1 MDSDKPR
8 FADLKGLKSIYRALY
23 HRNYRLFFG
32 GQSISMIGTWMQLI
46 AVNWLTFRL
55 THSTF
60 LLGVVGFTSRIPMFL
75 LVPFAGVLV
84 DRWDRHRIL
93 VVTQILSMVQALI
106 FAFLVLTDRIA
117 IWHIIFLSLFLG
129 IINTL
134 DMPARQS
141 FVVDMIEK
149 KEDLGNAIAL
159 NSSMGTGARFIG
171 PSIAGILIAA
181 VGEGICFLLN
191 GLSFIAVIMS
201 LLAMK
206 ITAKK
211 SKKQNTPVLQGL
223 KEGFDYTFGFSPIRS
238 MLLLL
243 ALVSLMAMPYMV
255 LMPVFARD
263 ILHGGAHT
271 YGFLVTASG
280 CGALAGAIYLAS
292 RKSVLGLER
301 IIVIGSGLFG
311 MGLIIFSLSRVY
323 WLSLLLM
330 IIIGFG
336 MMMSVTTCNTVL
348 QTIVEEDKRGRVMSF
363 FAMAFFGMIPFG
375 SLLAGSLAHM
385 IGAPET
391 IMIGGI
397 SCIFGSV
404 LFAIK
409 LSSFRELIRPI
420 YVKKGII
427 LEEQTEIRNQ
437 A

>member
-1 MDSDKPR
+1 MASGKPI
-8 FADLKGLKSIYRALY
+8 FTDLKVLKSTFRSFH

-32 GQSISMIGTWMQLI
+32 GQGISLIGTWMQQI
-46 AVNWLTFRL
+46 AMSWLTFRL
-55 THSTF
+55 TNSVF
-60 LLGVVGFTSRIPMFL
+60 LLGVVGFTGQIPTFL
-75 LVPFAGVLV
+75 LGPFAGVLV
-84 DRWDRHRIL
+84 DRWNRHRIL
-93 VVTQILSMVQALI
+93 VVTQILSMIQALL
-106 FAFLVLTDRIA
+106 FALLILTDTIA
-117 IWHIIFLSLFLG
+117 IWHIIFLSLLLG

-134 DMPARQS
+134 DQPTRQT
-141 FVVDMIEK
+141 FVIDMVENE
-149 KEDLGNAIAL
+149 EDLGNAIAL
-159 NSSMGTGARFIG
+159 SSSIGTSARFIG
-171 PSIAGILIAA
+171 PSIAGILIAT

-206 ITAKK
+206 IIPKK
-211 SKKQNTPVLQGL
+211 SQRKSTPVWQGL
-223 KEGFDYTFGFSPIRS
+223 KEGFDYAFGFSPIRS

-255 LMPVFARD
+255 LMPAFARD
-263 ILHGGAHT
+263 ILHGDAHT
-271 YGFLVTASG
+271 YGFLMAAEG
-280 CGALAGAIYLAS
+280 FGALAGAIYLAS

-330 IIIGFG
+330 IFVGFG
-336 MMMSVTTCNTVL
+336 IMLSVVPCNTAL

-363 FAMAFFGMIPFG
+363 FTMAFFGMMPFG
-375 SLLAGSLAHM
+375 SLLAGSLANK
-385 IGAPET
+385 IGAPAT

-397 SCIFGSV
+397 SCILGSA

-409 LSSFRELIRPI
+409 LSSFRSLMRPI

-427 LEEQTEIRNQ
+427 LEDEKCI
-437 A
+437 

>member
-1 MDSDKPR
+1 MASNNPLTA
-8 FADLKGLKSIYRALY
+8 FKGLKSIYRALQ

-32 GQSISMIGTWMQLI
+32 GQSISMIGTWMQII

-55 THSTF
+55 THSMF
-60 LLGVVGFTSRIPMFL
+60 LLGVVGFTSRIPTFVL
-75 LVPFAGVLV
+75 APFAGVLI
-84 DRWDRHRIL
+84 DRWNRHRIL
-93 VVTQILSMVQALI
+93 VVTQILSMIQALL
-106 FAFLVLTDRIA
+106 FALLILTDTIA
-117 IWHIIFLSLFLG
+117 IWHIIFLSLLLG

-134 DMPARQS
+134 DQPTRQT
-141 FVVDMIEK
+141 FVIDMVENE
-149 KEDLGNAIAL
+149 EDLGNAIAL
-159 NSSMGTGARFIG
+159 SSSIGTSARFIG
-171 PSIAGILIAA
+171 PSIAGILIAT

-206 ITAKK
+206 IIPKK
-211 SKKQNTPVLQGL
+211 SQRKSTPVWQGL
-223 KEGFDYTFGFSPIRS
+223 KEGFDYAFGFSPIRS

-255 LMPVFARD
+255 LMPAFARD
-263 ILHGGAHT
+263 ILHGDAHT
-271 YGFLVTASG
+271 YGFLMAAEG
-280 CGALAGAIYLAS
+280 FGALAGAIYLAS

-330 IIIGFG
+330 IFVGFG
-336 MMMSVTTCNTVL
+336 IMLSVVPCNTAL

-363 FAMAFFGMIPFG
+363 FTMAFFGMMPFG
-375 SLLAGSLAHM
+375 SLLAGSLANK
-385 IGAPET
+385 IGAPAT

-397 SCIFGSV
+397 SCILGSA

-409 LSSFRELIRPI
+409 LSSFRSLMRPI

-427 LEEQTEIRNQ
+427 LEDEKCI
-437 A
+437 